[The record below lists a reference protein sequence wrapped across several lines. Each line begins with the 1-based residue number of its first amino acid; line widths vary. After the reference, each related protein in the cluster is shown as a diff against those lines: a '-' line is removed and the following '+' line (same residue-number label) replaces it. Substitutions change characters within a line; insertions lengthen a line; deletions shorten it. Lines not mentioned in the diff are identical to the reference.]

1 MNKLE
6 EIVDLKRYPIHDVH
20 SKERKEMISHYKNEL
35 DEVGCCKIPNFIK
48 QESLDKM
55 FKAVSYTHLRAHET

>member
-1 MNKLE
+1 MNRLE

-35 DEVGCCKIPNFIK
+35 DEVGCCKIPNFY
-48 QESLDKM
+48 QTR
-55 FKAVSYTHLRAHET
+55 VSW

>member
-1 MNKLE
+1 
-6 EIVDLKRYPIHDVH
+6 
-20 SKERKEMISHYKNEL
+20 MISHYKNEL

-55 FKAVSYTHLRAHET
+55 FKEVIADENISIGQMKVIIHILVSKMINMKKIIQ